1 MITIKITDRSIRMN
15 GHACQKSPD
24 GIDRVC
30 AAVSALTCNL
40 INSLKD
46 LTGDRIRGET
56 ASGMPADQEIRVH
69 TALRRQKRLPMREQ
83 TEPKKRHFVLIFS
96 SRE

>member
-1 MITIKITDRSIRMN
+1 MKTEKALEKHSYLEVSMRKRMFL
-15 GHACQKSPD
+15 QLFED
-24 GIDRVC
+24 GGGVGSGGQVETLEQVT
-30 AAVSALTCNL
+30 AA
-40 INSLKD
+40 
-46 LTGDRIRGET
+46 RE
-56 ASGMPADQEIRVH
+56 MPVDQEIRAH

>member
-1 MITIKITDRSIRMN
+1 M
-15 GHACQKSPD
+15 
-24 GIDRVC
+24 DRVETLEQVT
-30 AAVSALTCNL
+30 AA
-40 INSLKD
+40 
-46 LTGDRIRGET
+46 RE
-56 ASGMPADQEIRVH
+56 MPVDQEIRAH